1 MKDFSRHPIRTP
13 LSLYRS
19 FRFFKFFS
27 AKSFY
32 LSRSFLARFLSL
44 YRLFPFSNFFFPKY
58 LFQFFLIFF
67 KFSFTNSYLLRFFFV
82 RFLSPYRFLPFSKP
96 FFANYPNYL
105 SRFFLIFQIPFYK
118 LVFIAISLRFLSL
131 YRFFPSIFQ
140 LLFRKVSEAIF
151 LLRFFLPLFFSFV
164 SILCFFVPR
173 SFSPSWPPNF
183 REQVLNLDRRS
194 SAKTIFSATRF
205 VITRFFGSST
215 PVIPAIHARY
225 RGNSVAFCTNVDL

>member
-44 YRLFPFSNFFFPKY
+44 YRLFPFSNFFFPKYPKY

-140 LLFRKVSEAIF
+140 LLFRKVSEAFIASF
-151 LLRFFLPLFFSFV
+151 PPPFSFLSYRFSASLFLARFHLRGHPTSASKS
-164 SILCFFVPR
+164 SISIVVPPQKR
-173 SFSPSWPPNF
+173 FSPPPDSSL
-183 REQVLNLDRRS
+183 RDSLARR
-194 SAKTIFSATRF
+194 
-205 VITRFFGSST
+205 
-215 PVIPAIHARY
+215 PP
-225 RGNSVAFCTNVDL
+225 